1 MRDGAADEGKVQG
14 ASRGTTSI
22 RPGRNKRVGPGTGRL
37 LEERGPFLHC
47 SQQDLIASSGTTLD
61 SVLIREPEGRVPEL
75 RFGPGADPFCPF
87 LDVT

>member
-14 ASRGTTSI
+14 ASRSATGI
-22 RPGRNKRVGPGTGRL
+22 RPGRNERVGPGAGRL

-47 SQQDLIASSGTTLD
+47 AQQDLMPSSGTALN
-61 SVLIREPEGRVPEL
+61 SVLVSEPEGRVPEL
-75 RFGPGADPFCPF
+75 RFGPGADHFCPF